1 MCDPTPISSPVGG
14 LLDTINKSNLVFI
27 SFRLLKCD
35 GDADKD
41 FMSSFWAEHLI
52 TQGLILQR
60 VFQQYISSS
69 RCNFRDRTHPVKQNI
84 GEFIVILLCKVI
96 VHLFVFLPIFDFID
110 FDYIAEK
117 LI

>member
-1 MCDPTPISSPVGG
+1 MEKPEKWILTISAIQLVSCSVLDRPLRSCIGSWLCDPTPISSPVGG

-60 VFQQYISSS
+60 VFQQYISSA
-69 RCNFRDRTHPVKQNI
+69 V
-84 GEFIVILLCKVI
+84 VILEIERTSKTK
-96 VHLFVFLPIFDFID
+96 
-110 FDYIAEK
+110 YW
-117 LI
+117 